1 MGVEGVRVDFVVQRG
16 FVMECSSKV
25 CFLVVANKSE
35 GSVMWYNRAATCLG
49 MG

>member
-1 MGVEGVRVDFVVQRG
+1 MGVEGVRVDFVVLEG
-16 FVMECSSKV
+16 FVMECGSKL

-35 GSVMWYNRAATCLG
+35 GSVATGAATCLG